1 MVWILKPKLLRILI
15 IALYCI
21 IAHSDLCACNPGTLS
36 LNSIRRQNSSQYP
49 EVVEEFK
56 VGIRRKPYTLKNRI
70 KLSKKDRDIIQSLDG
85 KHSLEHYNKDNLKI
99 NFPKESSPMPPRKLH
114 YRNRLMMRYS
124 VKNVSQWFYTSS
136 TGDIIRGVVG
146 LILLGSTL
154 YYFKSGQ
161 QIMKI
166 ISTIGCISILIILC
180 LLKLMA

>member
-1 MVWILKPKLLRILI
+1 MKLTTAEKISGRDIMIPVLHKRWKIQGRNLV
-15 IALYCI
+15 Y
-21 IAHSDLCACNPGTLS
+21 
-36 LNSIRRQNSSQYP
+36 Y
-49 EVVEEFK
+49 
-56 VGIRRKPYTLKNRI
+56 GIRRKPYTLKNRI